1 MRALRTTFLVNFN
14 DVETSVLAYAG
25 SKSWRCPSAGWR
37 LNQATR
43 TEWKSNMESEAFR
56 TMREATETLMNPS
69 MQQWKDQGGKI
80 VGYFCSMLPVEM
92 FMAADV
98 LPFRMR
104 ATGSA
109 GTDSGDSYFTNNNCT
124 FVRHCFSLALE
135 GGYEFLDGV
144 VVINSC
150 DQIRRIYDNWL
161 RKIDTDFVEM
171 VALPRQSGE
180 DQLKWFTEEFRRL
193 KGRLEEHFGDEITD
207 EKLRQAIQ
215 LTNETRRLQREL
227 YDLRKQEHPPI
238 TGAETLSVMV
248 SSTAMPKEQYNALL
262 RDLLE
267 ELKDR
272 KLDNTYRARMMVTG
286 GILDDPAWIEAVEEV
301 GGLVVTDGTCFGGR
315 LNACDIDEEIA
326 DPIEALAQYYLTDRP
341 SCPRMIDT
349 QLKRRNFTVDMA
361 RDFNCDG
368 IIGEK
373 MMFCDMWQVEQF
385 MMGMDLKEEGIP
397 FLKLEREY
405 ITSGTGQLK
414 TRVQAFI
421 EALGK

>member
-1 MRALRTTFLVNFN
+1 MSTQLES
-14 DVETSVLAYAG
+14 DAYARM
-25 SKSWRCPSAGWR
+25 SEATAGLENR
-37 LNQATR
+37 AIR
-43 TEWKSNMESEAFR
+43 EWKEA
-56 TMREATETLMNPS
+56 
-69 MQQWKDQGGKI
+69 GGKV
-80 VGYFCSMLPVEM
+80 VGYFCSMLPEEM
-92 FMAADV
+92 FMAAGL

-150 DQIRRIYDNWL
+150 DQIRRIYDNWI
-161 RKIDTDFVEM
+161 RKIDTPFVEI
-171 VALPRQSGE
+171 VALPRSGGP
-180 DQLKWFTEEFRRL
+180 DQVKWFTEEFHRL
-193 KGRLEEHFGDEITD
+193 KGRIEEHFDVEITS
-207 EKLRQAIQ
+207 EGLQEAIA
-215 LTNETRRLQREL
+215 TANETRRLQREL
-227 YDLRKQEHPPI
+227 YELRKKERPPI
-238 TGAETLSVMV
+238 TGAEALTIMV
-248 SSTAMPKEQYNALL
+248 AGTALPKARYNELL
-262 RDLLE
+262 R
-267 ELKDR
+267 ELMDELR
-272 KLDNTYRARMMVTG
+272 GREVGNDCRARLMVTG
-286 GILDDPAWIEAVEEV
+286 GILDDPSWIAAVEDV

-315 LNACDIDEEIA
+315 LMACSVDDTA
-326 DPIEALAQYYLTDRP
+326 SDPMEALAQYYLADRP

-349 QLKRRNFTVDMA
+349 QVKRRDFTIEMA
-361 RDFNCDG
+361 RAFDCDG

-385 MMGMDLKEEGIP
+385 MMTMDLQEEAIP

-421 EALGK
+421 ESMGK